1 MSDSADSSLV
11 NNQVPTANFAPL
23 MQFGGGDQCTLQ
35 ISATVELGPTAGQ
48 SFQGTLS
55 ITVGDDGAID
65 SGTLQF
71 SDGTSVPV
79 VGQATGRSLRLR
91 AGSAPDTT
99 ITFIGSGVFPVEQCS
114 GDVTGAFAGPGLQT
128 IGVWIAT
135 GSTGA

>member
-1 MSDSADSSLV
+1 MTGSSPVRAIV
-11 NNQVPTANFAPL
+11 NDAFVPAA
-23 MQFGGGDQCTLQ
+23 QFDGGGQCVLT
-35 ISATVELGPTAGQ
+35 IDATVELGASAGQ

-55 ITVGDDGAID
+55 ISVGPDGAID

-79 VGQATGRSLRLR
+79 VGQATGRSIRLR

-99 ITFIGSGVFPVEQCS
+99 ITFVGSAVFPVEQCS
-114 GDVTGAFAGPGLQT
+114 GDFAGAFVGPGLQT
-128 IGVWIAT
+128 IGAWAAT

>member
-1 MSDSADSSLV
+1 MPRFPARLAISGHVRL
-11 NNQVPTANFAPL
+11 PTVAPL
-23 MQFGGGDQCTLQ
+23 TQFGGGDQCTMQ

-48 SFQGTLS
+48 SVQGTLS
-55 ITVGDDGAID
+55 ISIGENGAID

-79 VGQATGRSLRLR
+79 VGQATSRSIRLR
-91 AGSAPDTT
+91 AGSAPDST
-99 ITFIGSGVFPVEQCS
+99 IAFIGSGVFPIDQCS
-114 GDVTGAFAGPGLQT
+114 GDVTGAFVGPGLQT